1 VPVPVPVPVPERAVE
16 VIERL
21 AQNYYICPST
31 LAQKAALQ
39 CFTPSSIAVCELPR
53 AALIHRKI

>member
-1 VPVPVPVPVPERAVE
+1 VPVPVPERAVE

-39 CFTPSSIAVCELPR
+39 CLTPSSIAVCELPR